1 MSLNSSIKIGD
12 LSLVER
18 SVKVLLTGKQRSYL
32 KSLAH
37 NIDPIFQ
44 IGKNGLSDNFIKQVE
59 EALETREL
67 IKIKILQNSIL
78 DPTEV
83 ANEIAEKLDAEYVQ
97 SIGSKFV
104 LYKESKDNKKI
115 QLP

>member
-1 MSLNSSIKIGD
+1 M
-12 LSLVER
+12 
-18 SVKVLLTGKQRSYL
+18 LTGKQRSYL
-32 KSLAH
+32 KGLAH
-37 NIDPIFQ
+37 NIDPLFQ
-44 IGKNGLSDNFIKQVE
+44 IGKNGLSDNFIQQVE

-78 DPTEV
+78 DPTET
-83 ANEIAEKLDAEYVQ
+83 ANEIADAVDAEFVQ

-104 LYKESKDNKKI
+104 LYKESQEDKKI